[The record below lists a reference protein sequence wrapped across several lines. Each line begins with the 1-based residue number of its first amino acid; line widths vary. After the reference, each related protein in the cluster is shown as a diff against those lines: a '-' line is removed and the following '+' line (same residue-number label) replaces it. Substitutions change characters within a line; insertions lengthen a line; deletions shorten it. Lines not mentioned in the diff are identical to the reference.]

1 MLKLLDFLWKRAPAS
16 SASLA
21 KERLQVIIASEG
33 HGSASA
39 ELVQQI
45 RQAVMEA
52 ISRFVDVSPDTVSV
66 ERRHEND
73 LDMLS
78 VSVSLPA
85 DLSSGKGAGASG
97 RAAALR

>member
-52 ISRFVDVSPDTVSV
+52 ISRFVDVSADTVSV

-85 DLSSGKGAGASG
+85 DLSAAKGAGGTA

>member
-1 MLKLLDFLWKRAPAS
+1 MSLFDFFRKRPAG

-33 HGSASA
+33 HGSASS

-45 RQAVMEA
+45 RQAVMQA
-52 ISRFVDVSPDTVSV
+52 ISRFVDVSADAVSV
-66 ERRHEND
+66 ERSVEND
-73 LDMLS
+73 LEMLS

-85 DLSSGKGAGASG
+85 NLTAKASVP
-97 RAAALR
+97 RAAEAVR